1 MSKTSQSKNYA
12 DPTTENNKIE
22 SREAENNRTEKNKTE
37 KNKTGKK
44 NILEQFVKS
53 KGTVTTF

>member
-1 MSKTSQSKNYA
+1 MSKTNQSKKCA
-12 DPTTENNKIE
+12 DPTTENKKIE
-22 SREAENNRTEKNKTE
+22 SGKAE
-37 KNKTGKK
+37 KK